1 MLQDVELNQRLQER
15 YKLLFTKVVVPVMV
29 VTTLFLVLSH
39 WQPGNDRVFSGMV
52 VIVVVAGLNVWLS
65 LLKVIPTPWGAI
77 SARSDAFDTLRWCVN
92 FPFDVYIAWS
102 LNAHEAAA
110 VIAWLLLTFGALTEV
125 HQPRNKLIT
134 MGAAFSSFCV
144 LVLWLYPTDLR
155 TEVYLIACY
164 LGLMF
169 ILWKLERYVAAEM
182 AAVFAERLQRERV
195 EREAEGLQREAAIG
209 HSTRAINHEMNT
221 LIGVARLSAERI
233 GERQVGEATAKDV
246 VRLEKA
252 LSYMERVSRLILDD
266 LGSET
271 VVKRRISLAELQDDL
286 RLLLCNGVT
295 HCQARLEFDFPANAA
310 DYWFEERMG
319 STYLILHNLAKNA
332 YEAVVAK
339 FDGQPGGVI
348 RVSAAVEGERLVLA
362 VYDNGVGMSAQQ
374 VEDIRRQVVVSSKID
389 GHGLGLQFVWREC
402 VGNGFAL
409 AVESGEGE
417 FCRFR
422 VMIALSAHQKAVLNL
437 MLL

>member
-52 VIVVVAGLNVWLS
+52 VIAVVAGLNVWLS
-65 LLKVIPTPWGAI
+65 LLKAIPTPWGAI
-77 SARSDAFDTLRWCVN
+77 SARSDTFDTLRWCVN

-134 MGAAFSSFCV
+134 VGAAFSSFCV
-144 LVLWLYPTDLR
+144 LVFWLYPTDLR

-164 LGLMF
+164 LGLVF

-182 AAVFAERLQRERV
+182 AAVFTERLQRERV

-271 VVKRRISLAELQDDL
+271 VAKRRISLAELQDDL

-310 DYWFEERMG
+310 DYWFEERTG

-332 YEAVVAK
+332 YEAVLAK

-374 VEDIRRQVVVSSKID
+374 VEDIRRQVVVSGKID

-402 VGNGFAL
+402 VGNGFQL

-417 FCRFR
+417 FSRFG
-422 VMIALSAHQKAVLNL
+422 VSVSL
-437 MLL
+437 

>member
-52 VIVVVAGLNVWLS
+52 VIAVVAGLNVWLS
-65 LLKVIPTPWGAI
+65 QLKAIPTPWGAI
-77 SARSDAFDTLRWCVN
+77 SARSDTFDTLRWCVN

-134 MGAAFSSFCV
+134 VGAAFSSFCV

-164 LGLMF
+164 LGLVF

-221 LIGVARLSAERI
+221 LISVARLSTERI

-246 VRLEKA
+246 ARLEKA
-252 LSYMERVSRLILDD
+252 LSYMERMSRLILDD

-310 DYWFEERMG
+310 DYGFEERTG

-332 YEAVVAK
+332 YEAVLAK

-348 RVSAAVEGERLVLA
+348 QVSAAVEGGRLVLA

-374 VEDIRRQVVVSSKID
+374 VEDIRRQVVVSGKID

-402 VGNGFAL
+402 VWNGFEL

-417 FCRFR
+417 FCRFGVR
-422 VMIALSAHQKAVLNL
+422 IVLFK
-437 MLL
+437 

>member
-52 VIVVVAGLNVWLS
+52 VIAVVAGLNVWLS
-65 LLKVIPTPWGAI
+65 QLKAIPTPWGAI
-77 SARSDAFDTLRWCVN
+77 LARSDTFDTLRWCVN

-134 MGAAFSSFCV
+134 VGAAFSSFCV

-164 LGLMF
+164 LGLVF

-195 EREAEGLQREAAIG
+195 EREAEGLQREAVIG

-233 GERQVGEATAKDV
+233 GERQVGEDTAKDV
-246 VRLEKA
+246 VRMEKA

-310 DYWFEERMG
+310 DYWFEERTG

-332 YEAVVAK
+332 YEAVQAK

-348 RVSAAVEGERLVLA
+348 RVSATVEGERLVLA
-362 VYDNGVGMSAQQ
+362 VYDDGVGMSAQQ
-374 VEDIRRQVVVSSKID
+374 VEYIRRQVVVSGKID

-402 VGNGFAL
+402 VGNGFEL
-409 AVESGEGE
+409 AVESGEGA
-417 FCRFR
+417 FCRFG
-422 VMIALSAHQKAVLNL
+422 VSISL
-437 MLL
+437 

>member
-52 VIVVVAGLNVWLS
+52 VIAVVAGLNVWLS
-65 LLKVIPTPWGAI
+65 QLKAIPTPWGAI
-77 SARSDAFDTLRWCVN
+77 SARSDTFDTLRWCVN

-134 MGAAFSSFCV
+134 VGAAFSSFCV

-164 LGLMF
+164 LGLVF

-195 EREAEGLQREAAIG
+195 EREAAGLQREAAIG

-233 GERQVGEATAKDV
+233 GERQVEEATAKDV
-246 VRLEKA
+246 ARLEKA

-266 LGSET
+266 LGSES

-295 HCQARLEFDFPANAA
+295 HCQARLEFDFPANAV
-310 DYWFEERMG
+310 DYWFEERTG

-332 YEAVVAK
+332 YEAVLAK
-339 FDGQPGGVI
+339 FDGKPGGVI
-348 RVSAAVEGERLVLA
+348 QVSAAVEGGRLVLA

-374 VEDIRRQVVVSSKID
+374 VEDIRRQVVVSGKID

-402 VGNGFAL
+402 VWNGFEL

-417 FCRFR
+417 FCRFGVR
-422 VMIALSAHQKAVLNL
+422 IVLFK
-437 MLL
+437 

>member
-1 MLQDVELNQRLQER
+1 
-15 YKLLFTKVVVPVMV
+15 
-29 VTTLFLVLSH
+29 
-39 WQPGNDRVFSGMV
+39 
-52 VIVVVAGLNVWLS
+52 
-65 LLKVIPTPWGAI
+65 
-77 SARSDAFDTLRWCVN
+77 
-92 FPFDVYIAWS
+92 VYIAWS

-110 VIAWLLLTFGALTEV
+110 VIAWLMLTFGALTEV

-134 MGAAFSSFCV
+134 VGAAFSSFCV

-164 LGLMF
+164 LGLVF

-182 AAVFAERLQRERV
+182 AAVFTERLQRERV

-233 GERQVGEATAKDV
+233 GERQVGADTAKDV
-246 VRLEKA
+246 ARLEKA

-271 VVKRRISLAELQDDL
+271 VAKRRISLAELQDDL

-295 HCQARLEFDFPANAA
+295 HCQARLEFDFPANAE
-310 DYWFEERMG
+310 DCWFEERTG

-332 YEAVVAK
+332 YEAVRAK

-374 VEDIRRQVVVSSKID
+374 VEDIRRQVVVSGKID

-402 VGNGFAL
+402 VVNGFAL

-417 FCRFR
+417 FSRFSITTR
-422 VMIALSAHQKAVLNL
+422 LQYFDGLINKHRTKFSRMETL
-437 MLL
+437 

>member
-1 MLQDVELNQRLQER
+1 MLQDIELNQRLQER

-52 VIVVVAGLNVWLS
+52 VIAVVAGLNVWLS
-65 LLKVIPTPWGAI
+65 QLKAIPTPWGAI
-77 SARSDAFDTLRWCVN
+77 AARSDAFDTLRWCVN

-134 MGAAFSSFCV
+134 VGAAFSSFCV

-164 LGLMF
+164 LGLAF

-233 GERQVGEATAKDV
+233 GERQVGEDTAKDV

-266 LGSET
+266 LGSES
-271 VVKRRISLAELQDDL
+271 VAKRRISLAELQDDL

-310 DYWFEERMG
+310 DYWFEERTG

-332 YEAVVAK
+332 YEAVLAK

-374 VEDIRRQVVVSSKID
+374 VEDIRRQVVVSGKIE

-417 FCRFR
+417 FCRFS
-422 VMIALSAHQKAVLNL
+422 ITAVLAL
-437 MLL
+437 IMS

>member
-1 MLQDVELNQRLQER
+1 MLQDIELNQRLQER

-52 VIVVVAGLNVWLS
+52 VIAVVAGLNVWLS
-65 LLKVIPTPWGAI
+65 QLKAIPTPWGAI
-77 SARSDAFDTLRWCVN
+77 AARSDAFDTLRWCVN

-134 MGAAFSSFCV
+134 VGAAFSSFCV

-164 LGLMF
+164 LGLVF

-246 VRLEKA
+246 ARLEKA

-266 LGSET
+266 LGSES
-271 VVKRRISLAELQDDL
+271 VVKCRISLAELQDDL

-295 HCQARLEFDFPANAA
+295 HCQTRLEFDFPANAA
-310 DYWFEERMG
+310 DCWFEERTG

-332 YEAVVAK
+332 YEAVLAK
-339 FDGQPGGVI
+339 FDGKPGGVI

-374 VEDIRRQVVVSSKID
+374 VADIRRQVVVSGKIE

-417 FCRFR
+417 FCRFS
-422 VMIALSAHQKAVLNL
+422 ITAVLAL
-437 MLL
+437 IMS

>member
-1 MLQDVELNQRLQER
+1 MLQDVELNQRLQQR

-29 VTTLFLVLSH
+29 LTTVFLVLSH
-39 WQPGNDRVFSGMV
+39 WQPDNDRVFSGMV
-52 VIVVVAGLNVWLS
+52 VIMVVAGLNVWLS
-65 LLKVIPTPWGAI
+65 LLKAIPTPWGAI
-77 SARSDAFDTLRWCVN
+77 AARSDTFDTLRWCIN

-134 MGAAFSSFCV
+134 VGAAFSSFCA
-144 LVLWLYPTDLR
+144 LVFWLYPTDLR

-164 LGLMF
+164 LGMVF

-182 AAVFAERLQRERV
+182 AMVFTERLQRERV

-221 LIGVARLSAERI
+221 LIGVARLSAARI
-233 GERQVGEATAKDV
+233 GERYEGAATAKDV

-271 VVKRRISLAELQDDL
+271 VAKRRISLAELQGDL

-295 HCQARLEFDFPANAA
+295 HCQARLEIDFPPNAA
-310 DYWFEERMG
+310 DCWFEERTG

-332 YEAVVAK
+332 YEAVLAK

-348 RVSAAVEGERLVLA
+348 RVSAAVEGERLMLA

-374 VEDIRRQVVVSSKID
+374 VEDIRRQVVVSGKID

-402 VGNGFAL
+402 VRNGFAL
-409 AVESGEGE
+409 AVESGERE
-417 FCRFR
+417 CCRFSIT
-422 VMIALSAHQKAVLNL
+422 VCSGSSCGGEVN
-437 MLL
+437 